1 MTEEYDLGEDDM
13 EFLNEVIAEWFSAMN
28 GRNNNVWSS
37 VKHLMNPNNIEQV
50 RELMLNIEIYNS
62 PDVASA
68 SEMENAQVE
77 VGWLTDDFLRGV
89 LAGFIVLLDHENYAA
104 KTPEELAGL
113 AYLHIAEII
122 HERTGVRP

>member
-1 MTEEYDLGEDDM
+1 MTEGHDLGEDDM
-13 EFLNEVIAEWFSAMN
+13 EFLNEVIAEWFNQLNSS
-28 GRNNNVWSS
+28 RNNVFSGAQ
-37 VKHLMNPNNIEQV
+37 HLMSAHNIEQV

-62 PDVASA
+62 PETANA

-89 LAGFIVLLDHENYAA
+89 LAGFIVLLDYQNYTAN
-104 KTPEELAGL
+104 TPEELAGL

>member
-1 MTEEYDLGEDDM
+1 MNDGYDFGEDDM
-13 EFLNEVIAEWFSAMN
+13 EFFNVMIEEWFKAMN
-28 GRNNNVWSS
+28 GRNDNVWSS
-37 VKHLMNPNNIEQV
+37 VKHLMNPSNIEKV
-50 RELMLNIEIYNS
+50 RDLMLNIEIYNS

-77 VGWLTDDFLRGV
+77 IAALTDDFLRGI

>member
-1 MTEEYDLGEDDM
+1 MNDGYDLGDDDM
-13 EFLNEVIAEWFSAMN
+13 EFLNEVIAEWFNQMN
-28 GRNNNVWSS
+28 SSRNNIHAGIL
-37 VKHLMNPNNIEQV
+37 HLMKADNIEKV

-62 PDVASA
+62 PETANA

-89 LAGFIVLLDHENYAA
+89 LAGFIVLLDHENYVA
-104 KTPEELAGL
+104 KSPEELAGL